1 MQIYYPRKRFR
12 GLALVCLGLLFVAT
26 VNLTSELLIFQIVG
40 ALILVLVVLLGFTLS
55 SILASKFRLII
66 LTETEFIDYRVLNSP
81 INLSDI
87 RNYSI
92 DNQSL
97 QLQLKSTAQLEFK
110 TFHRLFLHL
119 LYKNHQLKLN
129 TSILS
134 ACQIKQLHNKLNANC
149 SLSSLY

>member
-40 ALILVLVVLLGFTLS
+40 ALILILVVLLGFTLL
-55 SILASKFRLII
+55 SILASKFRLLT

-87 RNYSI
+87 RGFSI

-97 QLQLKSTAQLEFK
+97 QLQLKPTAQLEFK

-119 LYKNHQLKLN
+119 FYKDHQLKLN

-134 ACQIKQLHNKLNANC
+134 ASQIKLLKHQLKSNC
-149 SLSSLY
+149 SSSSL